1 MKIRNWPF
9 WSLPRRVQVT
19 VALVCG
25 AAAAVTVV
33 LLLFY
38 PIQARDIEG
47 IAWFAGC
54 SAAGVETSRRAER
67 FRERHRDI
75 PHKSLN
81 AMWFLP
87 AALLFPPGL
96 VCLLAMLTYVWFW
109 QRVVQHS
116 LHRWVYNAATVV
128 LAYATASVAFHA
140 LAGPQHGSRIGLT
153 TDSALLAA
161 GFAAGAVALA
171 INFALVSI
179 PIALTTPDATARQLF
194 GGPSQYLTESAAI
207 CLGVLGAAAYT
218 IRPWLV
224 LAGVPVAALLQR
236 TLLFSQLQRAAHT
249 DSKTG
254 LATAAWWHE
263 LASREVE
270 RALRRDEEVSVLL
283 ADLDHFKRVNDTW
296 GHLAGDAVLAA
307 VAGEFSGNLR
317 TYDVAGRFGGEEF
330 VVLLP
335 ATGPDRARTVA
346 ERLRAS
352 IAGLEVVVPAGPG
365 SGRGTLADRVTV
377 SIGIAALPAQARD
390 LTGLLARADMA
401 LYAAKQAGR
410 DLVCYLDG
418 PGYLGGPGEESG
430 AVPPLPG

>member
-1 MKIRNWPF
+1 MFRNWPF
-9 WSLPRRVQVT
+9 WSLPRRAQAA
-19 VALVCG
+19 VALVDG
-25 AAAAVTVV
+25 AAVAVVV
-33 LLLFY
+33 LLLLLY
-38 PIQARDIEG
+38 PIHARDIAG
-47 IAWFAGC
+47 IAWFAACAG
-54 SAAGVETSRRAER
+54 AGVESSRHAER

-96 VCLLAMLTYVWFW
+96 VCLLVALTYAWLW
-109 QRVVQHS
+109 LRVVRHS
-116 LHRWVYNAATVV
+116 PHRWVYNAATVT
-128 LAYATASVAFHA
+128 LGYATASVVFHA
-140 LAGPQHGSRIGLT
+140 VSEHVAGTAGLT
-153 TDSALLAA
+153 KNPAVLAA
-161 GFAAGAVALA
+161 CFGAGVIALA
-171 INFALVSI
+171 INFALVSLVI
-179 PIALTTPDATARQLF
+179 RLTTRGATARQLF
-194 GGPSQYLTESAAI
+194 GGPSQYLTESAAV
-207 CLGVLGAAAYT
+207 CLGVLGAAGYT
-218 IRPWLV
+218 LAPWLV

-263 LASREVE
+263 LAGREVD
-270 RALRRDEEVSVLL
+270 RALRRREEVSVLL

-307 VAGEFSGNLR
+307 VASEFAGNLR

-335 ATGPDRARTVA
+335 GTGPSGAVTVA
-346 ERLRAS
+346 ERLRTS
-352 IAGLEVVVPAGPG
+352 VAGLRVAVPAGDD
-365 SGRGTLADRVTV
+365 SGRGVLAGRVTV
-377 SIGIAALPAQARD
+377 SIGIAALPAQAQD

-418 PGYLGGPGEESG
+418 PGEESG

>member
-1 MKIRNWPF
+1 
-9 WSLPRRVQVT
+9 
-19 VALVCG
+19 
-25 AAAAVTVV
+25 
-33 LLLFY
+33 
-38 PIQARDIEG
+38 
-47 IAWFAGC
+47 
-54 SAAGVETSRRAER
+54 
-67 FRERHRDI
+67 
-75 PHKSLN
+75 
-81 AMWFLP
+81 MWFLP

-96 VCLLAMLTYVWFW
+96 VCLLAIVCYVWLW
-109 QRVVQHS
+109 VRVVHHS
-116 LHRWVYNAATVV
+116 PHRWVYNAATVV

-140 LAGPQHGSRIGLT
+140 LAGTRSGRPALPTGSP
-153 TDSALLAA
+153 LLIACFVA
-161 GFAAGAVALA
+161 GGVALT
-171 INFALVSI
+171 INFTLVSI
-179 PIALTTPDATARQLF
+179 PIALTTPGATARQLF

-207 CLGVLGAAAYT
+207 CLGILGAAAYT
-218 IRPWLV
+218 LQPWLV

-254 LATAAWWHE
+254 LANAAWWHE

-270 RALRRDEEVSVLL
+270 RALRRREEVSVLL

-307 VAGEFSGNLR
+307 VASEFAGNLR

-335 ATGPDRARTVA
+335 ATGPARAQIVA
-346 ERLRAS
+346 ERLRSS
-352 IAGLEVVVPAGPG
+352 IAALEIVVPAGHE

-377 SIGIAALPAQARD
+377 SIGIAALPDQARD

-410 DLVCYLDG
+410 DRVHYLDG
-418 PGYLGGPGEESG
+418 PAEESG
-430 AVPPLPG
+430 AIPPPRAG

>member
-1 MKIRNWPF
+1 MFRNWPF
-9 WSLPRRVQVT
+9 WSLPRRVQAAVL
-19 VALVCG
+19 LVDG
-25 AAAAVTVV
+25 AAVTVAV
-33 LLLFY
+33 LLLLFY
-38 PIQARDIEG
+38 PIHARDIAG
-47 IAWFAGC
+47 IAWFAAC
-54 SAAGVETSRRAER
+54 AAAGVESSRRAER
-67 FRERHRDI
+67 FRERHRDT

-96 VCLLAMLTYVWFW
+96 VCLLVALTYAWLW
-109 QRVVQHS
+109 LRVVHHS
-116 LHRWVYNAATVV
+116 PHRWIYNAATV
-128 LAYATASVAFHA
+128 AIGYATASVFFHA
-140 LAGPQHGSRIGLT
+140 VTGTAAGPPGLPRN
-153 TDSALLAA
+153 SAALAA
-161 GFAAGAVALA
+161 CFAAGAIALA
-171 INFALVSI
+171 VNFALVSLV
-179 PIALTTPDATARQLF
+179 IALTTPGATARQLF

-207 CLGVLGAAAYT
+207 CLGVLGAAGYT
-218 IRPWLV
+218 LAPWLI

-249 DSKTG
+249 DAKTG

-270 RALRRDEEVSVLL
+270 RALRRREEVSVLL

-307 VAGEFSGNLR
+307 VASEFAGNLR

-335 ATGPDRARTVA
+335 GTGPSRARNVA
-346 ERLRAS
+346 ERLRNS
-352 IAGLEVVVPAGPG
+352 VAGLQVAVPTGDHRGPGVPAGQ
-365 SGRGTLADRVTV
+365 VTV

-390 LTGLLARADMA
+390 LTALLARADMA

-418 PGYLGGPGEESG
+418 PGEESG
-430 AVPPLPG
+430 LVPPLPG

>member
-1 MKIRNWPF
+1 MFRNWPF
-9 WSLPRRVQVT
+9 WSLPRRVQAAVL
-19 VALVCG
+19 LVDG
-25 AAAAVTVV
+25 AAVTVAV
-33 LLLFY
+33 LLLLFY
-38 PIQARDIEG
+38 PIHARDIAG
-47 IAWFAGC
+47 IAWFAAC
-54 SAAGVETSRRAER
+54 AAAGVESSRRAER
-67 FRERHRDI
+67 FRERHRDT

-96 VCLLAMLTYVWFW
+96 VCLLVALTYAWLW
-109 QRVVQHS
+109 LRVVHHS
-116 LHRWVYNAATVV
+116 PHRWIYNAATVA
-128 LAYATASVAFHA
+128 LGYATASVFFHA
-140 LAGPQHGSRIGLT
+140 VTGSAAGAPGLPRN
-153 TDSALLAA
+153 SAALAA
-161 GFAAGAVALA
+161 CFAAGAIALA
-171 INFALVSI
+171 VNFALVSLV
-179 PIALTTPDATARQLF
+179 IALTTPGATARQLF

-207 CLGVLGAAAYT
+207 CLGVLGAAGYT
-218 IRPWLV
+218 LAPWLI

-249 DSKTG
+249 DAKTG

-270 RALRRDEEVSVLL
+270 RALRRREEVSVLL

-307 VAGEFSGNLR
+307 VASEFAGNLR

-335 ATGPDRARTVA
+335 GTGPSRARNVA
-346 ERLRAS
+346 ERLRNS
-352 IAGLEVVVPAGPG
+352 VAGLQVAVPTGDHPGPGVPAGQ
-365 SGRGTLADRVTV
+365 VTV

-390 LTGLLARADMA
+390 LTALLARADMA

-418 PGYLGGPGEESG
+418 PGEESG
-430 AVPPLPG
+430 LVPPLPG

>member
-1 MKIRNWPF
+1 ME
-9 WSLPRRVQVT
+9 S
-19 VALVCG
+19 
-25 AAAAVTVV
+25 
-33 LLLFY
+33 
-38 PIQARDIEG
+38 
-47 IAWFAGC
+47 
-54 SAAGVETSRRAER
+54 SRRAER

-96 VCLLAMLTYVWFW
+96 VCLLVAVTYCWVWL
-109 QRVVQHS
+109 RVVRHS
-116 LHRWVYNAATVV
+116 PHRWMYNGATVM
-128 LAYATASVAFHA
+128 LGYASASVFYHAIAGEHAGHIGLPHGSGMLAACFVAGAIA
-140 LAGPQHGSRIGLT
+140 LA
-153 TDSALLAA
+153 
-161 GFAAGAVALA
+161 V
-171 INFALVSI
+171 NFSLVSVTI
-179 PIALTTPDATARQLF
+179 RLTTPGASLRQLF
-194 GGPSQYLTESAAI
+194 GGPSQNLTEAAAV
-207 CLGVLGAAAYT
+207 CLGILGAASYT
-218 IRPWLV
+218 LQPWLV
-224 LAGVPVAALLQR
+224 VAGVPVAALLQR

-249 DSKTG
+249 DAKTG

-270 RALRRDEEVSVLL
+270 RALRRSEEVSVLL

-296 GHLAGDAVLAA
+296 GHLAGDVVLAA
-307 VAGEFSGNLR
+307 VASEFAGNLR

-335 ATGPDRARTVA
+335 ATGPLRARSVA
-346 ERLRAS
+346 ERLRRS
-352 IAGLEVVVPAGPG
+352 IASMEIAVLAGDG
-365 SGRGTLADRVTV
+365 SGRGVLADQVTV

-418 PGYLGGPGEESG
+418 PGEESG
-430 AVPPLPG
+430 AVPPVPG

>member
-1 MKIRNWPF
+1 MLRNWQF
-9 WSLPRRVQVT
+9 WSLPRRAQVT
-19 VALVCG
+19 VALVDG
-25 AAAAVTVV
+25 MAVAMSIL

-38 PIQARDIEG
+38 PIHARDIEG
-47 IAWFAGC
+47 IAWFAAC
-54 SAAGVETSRRAER
+54 ALAGVESSRRAER

-87 AALLFPPGL
+87 AALLFSPGL
-96 VCLLAMLTYVWFW
+96 VCLLAMVCYVWFW
-109 QRVVQHS
+109 VRVVQHS
-116 LHRWVYNAATVV
+116 PHRWVYNAATVV
-128 LAYATASVAFHA
+128 LAYGVASVAFHA
-140 LAGPQHGSRIGLT
+140 LSGSPSSRLALT
-153 TDSALLAA
+153 SDSATLAA
-161 GFAAGAVALA
+161 CFGAGAVALT
-171 INFALVSI
+171 INFVLVSI
-179 PIALTTPDATARQLF
+179 PIALTTPGATARQLF

-207 CLGVLGAAAYT
+207 CLGILGAAAYT
-218 IRPWLV
+218 LQPWLV

-270 RALRRDEEVSVLL
+270 RALRRHEEVSVLL

-307 VAGEFSGNLR
+307 VANEFAGNLR

-335 ATGPDRARTVA
+335 GTGPDRAAAVA
-346 ERLRAS
+346 ERLRRS
-352 IAGLEVVVPAGPG
+352 IAALEVVVPAGHD

-377 SIGIAALPAQARD
+377 SIGIAALPDQARD

-410 DLVCYLDG
+410 DVVRYLDG
-418 PGYLGGPGEESG
+418 PAEESG
-430 AVPPLPG
+430 AVPPSRPG

>member
-1 MKIRNWPF
+1 MIRSWQF
-9 WSLPRRVQVT
+9 WSLPRRAQVA
-19 VALVCG
+19 VALVDG
-25 AAAAVTVV
+25 AAVAVSV
-33 LLLFY
+33 LLLLLY
-38 PIQARDIEG
+38 PIHGRDIEG
-47 IAWFAGC
+47 IAWFAVC
-54 SAAGVETSRRAER
+54 AAAGIESSRRAER

-75 PHKSLN
+75 PHKTLN

-96 VCLLAMLTYVWFW
+96 VCLMVIVTHIWFW
-109 QRVVQHS
+109 MRVIRHS
-116 LHRWVYNAATVV
+116 LHRWVFNAATVV
-128 LAYATASVAFHA
+128 LSYASASVFFHA
-140 LAGPQHGSRIGLT
+140 LPGQSSAAPGLT
-153 TDSALLAA
+153 THSAMLAA
-161 GFAAGAVALA
+161 CFGAAAISMAV
-171 INFALVSI
+171 NFILVSI
-179 PIALTTPDATARQLF
+179 PIALTTPGATARQLF
-194 GGPSQYLTESAAI
+194 GGPSQYLTEMAAI
-207 CLGVLGAAAYT
+207 CLGILGAAAYSLQ
-218 IRPWLV
+218 PWLA

-270 RALRRDEEVSVLL
+270 RALRRREEVSVLL

-307 VAGEFSGNLR
+307 VANEFASNLR

-346 ERLRAS
+346 ERLRSS
-352 IAGLEVVVPAGPG
+352 IAKLEIVVPDGDG
-365 SGRGTLADRVTV
+365 SGRGTLADRVTI
-377 SIGIAALPAQARD
+377 SIGIAALPAQAHD

-401 LYAAKQAGR
+401 LYAAKEAGR
-410 DLVCYLDG
+410 DLVCYLD
-418 PGYLGGPGEESG
+418 GPGEESG

>member
-1 MKIRNWPF
+1 MIRSWQF
-9 WSLPRRVQVT
+9 WSLPRRAQVA
-19 VALVCG
+19 VALVDG
-25 AAAAVTVV
+25 AAVAVSVV
-33 LLLFY
+33 LLLLY
-38 PIQARDIEG
+38 PIHGRDIEG
-47 IAWFAGC
+47 IAWFAVC
-54 SAAGVETSRRAER
+54 AAAGIESSRRAER

-75 PHKSLN
+75 PHKTLN

-96 VCLLAMLTYVWFW
+96 VCLMVIVTHIWFW
-109 QRVVQHS
+109 MRVIRHS
-116 LHRWVYNAATVV
+116 LHRWVFNAATVV
-128 LAYATASVAFHA
+128 LSYACASVFFHA
-140 LAGPQHGSRIGLT
+140 LPDHSSSAPGLT
-153 TDSALLAA
+153 THSAMLAA
-161 GFAAGAVALA
+161 CFGAAAISMAV
-171 INFALVSI
+171 NFILVSI
-179 PIALTTPDATARQLF
+179 PIALTTPGATARQLF
-194 GGPSQYLTESAAI
+194 GGPSQYLTEMAAI
-207 CLGVLGAAAYT
+207 CLGILGAAAYSLQ
-218 IRPWLV
+218 PWLA

-270 RALRRDEEVSVLL
+270 RALRRREEVSVLL

-307 VAGEFSGNLR
+307 VANEFASNLR

-352 IAGLEVVVPAGPG
+352 IAKLEIVVPAGDG
-365 SGRGTLADRVTV
+365 SGRGTLADRVTI
-377 SIGIAALPAQARD
+377 SIGIAALPAQAHD

-401 LYAAKQAGR
+401 LYAAKEAGR

-418 PGYLGGPGEESG
+418 PGEESG
-430 AVPPLPG
+430 AVPPRPG

>member
-1 MKIRNWPF
+1 MFRNWPF
-9 WSLPRRVQVT
+9 WSLPRRVQAAVLLVDGAGVT
-19 VALVCG
+19 VAVL
-25 AAAAVTVV
+25 

-38 PIQARDIEG
+38 PIHARDIAG
-47 IAWFAGC
+47 IAWFAAC
-54 SAAGVETSRRAER
+54 AAAGVESSRRAER
-67 FRERHRDI
+67 FRERHRDT

-96 VCLLAMLTYVWFW
+96 VCLLVALTYAWLW
-109 QRVVQHS
+109 LRVVHHS
-116 LHRWVYNAATVV
+116 PHRWIYNAATV
-128 LAYATASVAFHA
+128 AIGYATASVFFHA
-140 LAGPQHGSRIGLT
+140 VTGTAAGPPGLPRN
-153 TDSALLAA
+153 SAALAA
-161 GFAAGAVALA
+161 CFAAGAIALA
-171 INFALVSI
+171 VNFALVSLV
-179 PIALTTPDATARQLF
+179 IALTTPGATARQLF

-207 CLGVLGAAAYT
+207 CLGVLGAAGYT
-218 IRPWLV
+218 LAPWLI

-249 DSKTG
+249 DAKTG

-270 RALRRDEEVSVLL
+270 RALRRREEVSVLL

-307 VAGEFSGNLR
+307 VASEFAGNLR

-335 ATGPDRARTVA
+335 GTGPSRARNVA
-346 ERLRAS
+346 ERLRNS
-352 IAGLEVVVPAGPG
+352 VAGLQVAVPTGDHRGPGVPAGQ
-365 SGRGTLADRVTV
+365 VTV

-390 LTGLLARADMA
+390 LTALLARADMA

-418 PGYLGGPGEESG
+418 PGEESG
-430 AVPPLPG
+430 LVPPLPG

>member
-1 MKIRNWPF
+1 MLRNWQF
-9 WSLPRRVQVT
+9 WSLPRRAQLT
-19 VALVCG
+19 VALVDG
-25 AAAAVTVV
+25 MAIAMSVL

-38 PIQARDIEG
+38 PIHARDIEG
-47 IAWFAGC
+47 IAWFAVC
-54 SAAGVETSRRAER
+54 ALAGVESSRRAER

-96 VCLLAMLTYVWFW
+96 VCLLAMVCYVWIW
-109 QRVVQHS
+109 VRVVHHS
-116 LHRWVYNAATVV
+116 PHRWVYNAATVV
-128 LAYATASVAFHA
+128 LAYAAASVVFHA
-140 LAGPQHGSRIGLT
+140 LAGNSAGHRALT
-153 TDSALLAA
+153 TDSAMLLACF
-161 GFAAGAVALA
+161 GVGAIALTV
-171 INFALVSI
+171 NFVLVSI
-179 PIALTTPDATARQLF
+179 PIALTTAGATARQLF
-194 GGPSQYLTESAAI
+194 GGPSQYLTESAAV
-207 CLGVLGAAAYT
+207 CLGVLGAAGYT
-218 IRPWLV
+218 LQPWLV

-270 RALRRDEEVSVLL
+270 RALRRHEEVSVLL

-307 VAGEFSGNLR
+307 VAGEFASNLR

-335 ATGPDRARTVA
+335 GTGPDWAAAVA
-346 ERLRAS
+346 ERLRRS
-352 IAGLEVVVPAGPG
+352 IAALEIVVPAGHD
-365 SGRGTLADRVTV
+365 SGRGTLCDRVTV
-377 SIGIAALPAQARD
+377 SIGIAALPAQAHD

-410 DLVCYLDG
+410 DLVRYLDG
-418 PGYLGGPGEESG
+418 PAEESG
-430 AVPPLPG
+430 AIPPPRPG

>member
-1 MKIRNWPF
+1 MFRNWPF
-9 WSLPRRVQVT
+9 WSLPRRVQAAVL
-19 VALVCG
+19 LVDG
-25 AAAAVTVV
+25 AAVTVAV
-33 LLLFY
+33 LLLLFY
-38 PIQARDIEG
+38 PIHARDIAG
-47 IAWFAGC
+47 IAWFAAC
-54 SAAGVETSRRAER
+54 AAAGVESSRRAER
-67 FRERHRDI
+67 FRERHRDT

-96 VCLLAMLTYVWFW
+96 VCLLVALTYAWLW
-109 QRVVQHS
+109 LRVVHHS
-116 LHRWVYNAATVV
+116 PHRWIYNAATVSIG
-128 LAYATASVAFHA
+128 YATASVVFHA
-140 LAGPQHGSRIGLT
+140 VTGSAAGAPGLPKN
-153 TDSALLAA
+153 SAALAA
-161 GFAAGAVALA
+161 CFAAGAIALA
-171 INFALVSI
+171 VNFALVSLV
-179 PIALTTPDATARQLF
+179 IALTTPGATARQLF
-194 GGPSQYLTESAAI
+194 GGPSQYLTESAAM

-218 IRPWLV
+218 LAPWLV

-249 DSKTG
+249 DAKTG

-270 RALRRDEEVSVLL
+270 RALRRREEVSVLL

-307 VAGEFSGNLR
+307 VASEFAGNLR

-335 ATGPDRARTVA
+335 GTGPSRARRVA
-346 ERLRAS
+346 ERLRNS
-352 IAGLEVVVPAGPG
+352 VAGLQVAVPACDDSAPGVPAGQ
-365 SGRGTLADRVTV
+365 VTV

-390 LTGLLARADMA
+390 LTALLARADMA

-418 PGYLGGPGEESG
+418 PGEESG
-430 AVPPLPG
+430 LVPPLPG

>member
-1 MKIRNWPF
+1 MFRNWSF
-9 WSLPRRVQVT
+9 WSLPRRAQAA
-19 VALVCG
+19 VALVDS
-25 AAAAVTVV
+25 AAAAVVV
-33 LLLFY
+33 LLLLLY
-38 PIQARDIEG
+38 PIHARDIAG
-47 IAWFAGC
+47 IAWFAAC
-54 SAAGVETSRRAER
+54 AVAGVESSRHAER

-96 VCLLAMLTYVWFW
+96 VCLLVALTYAWLW
-109 QRVVQHS
+109 LRVVHHS
-116 LHRWVYNAATVV
+116 PHRWVYNAATVT
-128 LAYATASVAFHA
+128 LGYATASVVFHA
-140 LAGPQHGSRIGLT
+140 VSEHVAGTAGLT
-153 TDSALLAA
+153 KNPAVLAA
-161 GFAAGAVALA
+161 CFGAGVIALA
-171 INFALVSI
+171 INFALVSLVI
-179 PIALTTPDATARQLF
+179 RLTTRGATARQLF
-194 GGPSQYLTESAAI
+194 GGPSQYLTESAAV
-207 CLGVLGAAAYT
+207 CLGVLGAAGYT
-218 IRPWLV
+218 LAPWLA

-263 LASREVE
+263 LAGREVD
-270 RALRRDEEVSVLL
+270 RALRRREEVAVLL

-307 VAGEFSGNLR
+307 VASEFAGNLR

-335 ATGPDRARTVA
+335 GTGPSGAVTVA
-346 ERLRAS
+346 ERLRTS
-352 IAGLEVVVPAGPG
+352 VAGLRVAVPAGDD
-365 SGRGTLADRVTV
+365 SGRGVLASQVTV
-377 SIGIAALPAQARD
+377 SIGIAALPAQAQD

-401 LYAAKQAGR
+401 LYAAKEAGR
-410 DLVCYLDG
+410 DLVCYLD
-418 PGYLGGPGEESG
+418 GPGEESG

>member
-1 MKIRNWPF
+1 MFRNWPF
-9 WSLPRRVQVT
+9 WSLPRRVQAAVL
-19 VALVCG
+19 LVDG
-25 AAAAVTVV
+25 AAVTVAV
-33 LLLFY
+33 LLLLFY
-38 PIQARDIEG
+38 PIHARDIAG
-47 IAWFAGC
+47 IAWFAAC
-54 SAAGVETSRRAER
+54 AAAGVESSRRAER
-67 FRERHRDI
+67 FRERHRDT

-96 VCLLAMLTYVWFW
+96 VCLLVSLTYAWLW
-109 QRVVQHS
+109 LRVVHHS
-116 LHRWVYNAATVV
+116 PHRWIYNAATV
-128 LAYATASVAFHA
+128 AIGYATASVFFHA
-140 LAGPQHGSRIGLT
+140 VTGTAAGPPGLPRN
-153 TDSALLAA
+153 SAALAA
-161 GFAAGAVALA
+161 CFAAGAIALA
-171 INFALVSI
+171 VNFALVSLV
-179 PIALTTPDATARQLF
+179 IALTTPGATARQLF

-207 CLGVLGAAAYT
+207 CLGVLGAAGYT
-218 IRPWLV
+218 LAPWLI

-249 DSKTG
+249 DAKTG

-270 RALRRDEEVSVLL
+270 RALRRREEVSVLL

-307 VAGEFSGNLR
+307 VASEFAGNLR

-335 ATGPDRARTVA
+335 GTGPSRARNVA
-346 ERLRAS
+346 ERLRNS
-352 IAGLEVVVPAGPG
+352 VAGLQVAVPTGDHRGPGVPAGQ
-365 SGRGTLADRVTV
+365 VTV

-390 LTGLLARADMA
+390 LTALLARADMA

-418 PGYLGGPGEESG
+418 PGEESG
-430 AVPPLPG
+430 LVPPLPG

>member
-1 MKIRNWPF
+1 MFRNWPF
-9 WSLPRRVQVT
+9 WSLPRRVQAAVL
-19 VALVCG
+19 LVDG
-25 AAAAVTVV
+25 AAVTVAV
-33 LLLFY
+33 LLLLFY
-38 PIQARDIEG
+38 PIHARDIAG
-47 IAWFAGC
+47 IAWFAAC
-54 SAAGVETSRRAER
+54 AAAGVESSRRAER
-67 FRERHRDI
+67 FRERHRDT

-96 VCLLAMLTYVWFW
+96 VCLLVALTYAWLW
-109 QRVVQHS
+109 LRVVHHS
-116 LHRWVYNAATVV
+116 PHRWIYNAATV
-128 LAYATASVAFHA
+128 AIGYATASVFFHA
-140 LAGPQHGSRIGLT
+140 VTGSPAGAPGLPRN
-153 TDSALLAA
+153 SAALAA
-161 GFAAGAVALA
+161 CFAAGAIALA
-171 INFALVSI
+171 VNFALVSLV
-179 PIALTTPDATARQLF
+179 IALTTPGATARQLF

-207 CLGVLGAAAYT
+207 CLGVLGAAGYT
-218 IRPWLV
+218 LAPWLI

-249 DSKTG
+249 DAKTG

-270 RALRRDEEVSVLL
+270 RALRRREEVSVLL

-307 VAGEFSGNLR
+307 VASEFAGNLR

-335 ATGPDRARTVA
+335 GTGPSRARNVA
-346 ERLRAS
+346 ERLRNS
-352 IAGLEVVVPAGPG
+352 VAGLQVAVPTGDHPGPGVPAGQ
-365 SGRGTLADRVTV
+365 VTV

-390 LTGLLARADMA
+390 LTALLARADMA

-418 PGYLGGPGEESG
+418 PGEESG
-430 AVPPLPG
+430 LVPPLPG

>member
-1 MKIRNWPF
+1 MFRNWTF
-9 WSLPRRVQVT
+9 WSLPRRVQAA
-19 VALVCG
+19 VALVDG
-25 AAAAVTVV
+25 AAVAVTVV
-33 LLLFY
+33 LLMFY
-38 PIQARDIEG
+38 PIHARDIAG
-47 IAWFAGC
+47 IAWFAAC
-54 SAAGVETSRRAER
+54 AAAGVESSRHAER

-96 VCLLAMLTYVWFW
+96 VCLLVALTYAWLW
-109 QRVVQHS
+109 LRVVRNS
-116 LHRWVYNAATVV
+116 PHRWLYNAATVS
-128 LAYATASVAFHA
+128 LGYATAGVAFHA
-140 LAGPQHGSRIGLT
+140 VTGHAAGSAGLT
-153 TDSALLAA
+153 KNTAVLAA
-161 GFAAGAVALA
+161 CFGAGAVALA
-171 INFALVSI
+171 VNFALVSVVI
-179 PIALTTPDATARQLF
+179 GLTTPGATARQLF
-194 GGPSQYLTESAAI
+194 GGPSQYLTELAAI
-207 CLGVLGAAAYT
+207 CLGVLGAAGYT
-218 IRPWLV
+218 LAPWLA

-263 LASREVE
+263 LASREVD
-270 RALRRDEEVSVLL
+270 RALRRREEVAVLL

-307 VAGEFSGNLR
+307 VANELAGNLR

-335 ATGPDRARTVA
+335 ATGPAGAVSVA
-346 ERLRAS
+346 ERLRTS
-352 IAGLEVVVPAGPG
+352 IAGLKVAVPAGDD
-365 SGRGTLADRVTV
+365 SGRGALADRVTV
-377 SIGIAALPAQARD
+377 SIGIAALPAQAQD

-418 PGYLGGPGEESG
+418 PGEESG

>member
-1 MKIRNWPF
+1 MFRNWPF
-9 WSLPRRVQVT
+9 WSLPRRVQAA
-19 VALVCG
+19 VALVDG
-25 AAAAVTVV
+25 AALTVTV
-33 LLLFY
+33 LLLLLY
-38 PIQARDIEG
+38 PIHPRDIAG
-47 IAWFAGC
+47 IAWFAAC
-54 SAAGVETSRRAER
+54 AAAGVESSRHAER

-87 AALLFPPGL
+87 AAVLFPPGL
-96 VCLLAMLTYVWFW
+96 VCLLVVLTYAWLW
-109 QRVVQHS
+109 LRVVHNS
-116 LHRWVYNAATVV
+116 PHRWVYNAATVS
-128 LAYATASVAFHA
+128 LGYATASVAFHA
-140 LAGPQHGSRIGLT
+140 VAGHAAGPGGLAKDQAALAACFGAGALALAVNFLLVSVVIGLT
-153 TDSALLAA
+153 TP
-161 GFAAGAVALA
+161 G
-171 INFALVSI
+171 
-179 PIALTTPDATARQLF
+179 ATARQLF

-207 CLGVLGAAAYT
+207 CLGILGAAGYT
-218 IRPWLV
+218 LAPWLA

-263 LASREVE
+263 LASREVD
-270 RALRRDEEVSVLL
+270 RALRRSEEVSVLL

-307 VAGEFSGNLR
+307 VASELGGNLR

-335 ATGPDRARTVA
+335 GTGPVGAVTVA
-346 ERLRAS
+346 ERLRTS
-352 IAGLEVVVPAGPG
+352 IAGLRVAVPAGDD
-365 SGRGTLADRVTV
+365 SGRGVLADQVTV
-377 SIGIAALPAQARD
+377 SIGIAALPAQAQD

-418 PGYLGGPGEESG
+418 PGE
-430 AVPPLPG
+430 A

>member
-1 MKIRNWPF
+1 M
-9 WSLPRRVQVT
+9 
-19 VALVCG
+19 
-25 AAAAVTVV
+25 AVL

-38 PIQARDIEG
+38 PIHARDIAG
-47 IAWFAGC
+47 IAWFAAC
-54 SAAGVETSRRAER
+54 AAAGVESSRRAER
-67 FRERHRDI
+67 FRERHRDT

-96 VCLLAMLTYVWFW
+96 VCLLVALTYAWLW
-109 QRVVQHS
+109 LRVVHHS
-116 LHRWVYNAATVV
+116 PHRWIYNAATV
-128 LAYATASVAFHA
+128 AIGYATASVFFHA
-140 LAGPQHGSRIGLT
+140 VTGTAAGPPGLPRN
-153 TDSALLAA
+153 SAALAA
-161 GFAAGAVALA
+161 CFAAGAIALA
-171 INFALVSI
+171 VNFALVSLV
-179 PIALTTPDATARQLF
+179 IALTTPGATARQLF

-207 CLGVLGAAAYT
+207 CLGVLGAAGYT
-218 IRPWLV
+218 LAPWLI

-249 DSKTG
+249 DAKTG

-270 RALRRDEEVSVLL
+270 RALRRREEVSVLL

-307 VAGEFSGNLR
+307 VASEFAGNLR

-335 ATGPDRARTVA
+335 GTGPSRARNVA
-346 ERLRAS
+346 ERLRNS
-352 IAGLEVVVPAGPG
+352 VAGLQVAVPTGDHRGPGVPAGQ
-365 SGRGTLADRVTV
+365 VTV

-390 LTGLLARADMA
+390 LTALLARADMA

-418 PGYLGGPGEESG
+418 PGEESG
-430 AVPPLPG
+430 LVPPLPG

>member
-1 MKIRNWPF
+1 MLRNWQF
-9 WSLPRRVQVT
+9 WSLPRPAQVA
-19 VALVCG
+19 VAAVDG
-25 AAAAVTVV
+25 AAVAVTVL

-38 PIQARDIEG
+38 PIHLRDIEG
-47 IAWFAGC
+47 IAWFCVCA
-54 SAAGVETSRRAER
+54 AAGIESSRRAER

-96 VCLLAMLTYVWFW
+96 VCLMAIITHIWFW
-109 QRVVQHS
+109 QRVIRHS
-116 LHRWVYNAATVV
+116 PHRWVFNASNVV
-128 LAYATASVAFHA
+128 LAYAGASVLFHA
-140 LAGPQHGSRIGLT
+140 VTQQPSRLGLT
-153 TDSALLAA
+153 SDPAVLAA
-161 GFAAGAVALA
+161 SFGAGAIALA

-179 PIALTTPDATARQLF
+179 PIALTTPGATARQLF
-194 GGPSQYLTESAAI
+194 GGPSQFLTELAAV

-218 IRPWLV
+218 LQPWLV

-270 RALRRDEEVSVLL
+270 RALRRGEEVSVLL

-307 VAGEFSGNLR
+307 VAGEFAGNLR

-346 ERLRAS
+346 ERLRTS
-352 IAGLEVVVPAGPG
+352 IAGLQVVVPAGPG

-377 SIGIAALPAQARD
+377 SIGIAALPAQAKD

-418 PGYLGGPGEESG
+418 PVYLAGPGEESG